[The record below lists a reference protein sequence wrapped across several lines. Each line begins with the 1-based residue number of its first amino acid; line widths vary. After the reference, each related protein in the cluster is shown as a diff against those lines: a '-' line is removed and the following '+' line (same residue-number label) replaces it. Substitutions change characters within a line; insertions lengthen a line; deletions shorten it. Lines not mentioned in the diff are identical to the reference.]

1 MLPFCSI
8 LGRAMGMRKN
18 AKKQGNTVIA
28 AAAAVTDA
36 TKDVPVDTATE
47 KVARKSKKNDE

>member
-18 AKKQGNTVIA
+18 AKKQGN
-28 AAAAVTDA
+28 AVVAVAVVDA
-36 TKDVPVDTATE
+36 TEDVPADTLL
-47 KVARKSKKNDE
+47 KK